1 MCKVTLLNYSSPYIP
16 AVCLST
22 SLLGDSVEQLGDVA
36 VFVLVTLDDDIILH
50 LDAAHHSESLQI
62 AVLSPMCL
70 ER

>member
-1 MCKVTLLNYSSPYIP
+1 MQGNPAYSSPCIP
-16 AVCLST
+16 AVCVST
-22 SLLGDSVEQLGDVA
+22 SLFEQLGDVP

-70 ER
+70 DR